1 MSGIALLTPE
11 IVLLASAL
19 LALFADVF
27 ARGRSRAAAWI
38 GAAGS
43 AVAAIAAW
51 ATGHG
56 SIALFG
62 GQFVVD
68 GAAQVARIATA
79 LMTAAF
85 LVWLAGNG
93 LKRGSIREFT
103 SLVLLSALGAMVMAS
118 ARDWVVLMLAM
129 ETATMPTYAL
139 MGFDRSDDRS
149 LEGALKYFLL
159 SMVASA
165 LFLYGMS
172 FVISMSGS
180 TAMAATK
187 LEPGAIG
194 AVTAA
199 FLLAGMLAKLAAAPF
214 HWWAPDSY
222 AGAPAASVAFVSSV
236 PKIAALLAFAR
247 VVSVLVPQTA
257 SLVPMLIGAAVLS
270 MLLGNFAAYPQ
281 QDMRRLMAYSGI
293 AHVGYLLV
301 GLAAGAAGARAA
313 LLYSIAY
320 ALPSMGI
327 MLVVAMVGDRLDD
340 LRGLASRRPWAAW
353 STALLLLSLVGVPP
367 LIGFIGKLYLFTAA
381 LSSGLTVLV
390 VLAITMSAVSAGFY
404 FRVMR
409 AMFFEGPVT
418 TAEPAPRAT
427 LPAAVVI
434 VCAIVTLALGVASGP
449 LLTAISFSV
458 R

>member
-19 LALFADVF
+19 LALFADVL

-38 GAAGS
+38 GATGS
-43 AVAAIAAW
+43 VVAAIAAW

-103 SLVLLSALGAMVMAS
+103 SLVLFSALGAVVMAS

-129 ETATMPTYAL
+129 ETATMPAYAL

-172 FVISMSGS
+172 FVIGMSGS
-180 TAMAATK
+180 TAMAATR

-194 AVTAA
+194 AVAAA

-247 VVSVLVPQTA
+247 VVSVLAPQTGTV
-257 SLVPMLIGAAVLS
+257 VPMLIGAAVLS

-409 AMFFEGPVT
+409 AMFFKGPVT
-418 TAEPAPRAT
+418 TAEPAPRAA

-434 VCAIVTLALGVASGP
+434 ACAIVTLALGVASGP
-449 LLTAISFSV
+449 LLAAISFSA